1 MNAWFPTQIPDH
13 LAWAAP
19 RDSVRYEPDQ
29 RPSHNATPIDL
40 KCVDRLAAIFA
51 GPRTPGQIAAAQDE
65 IVRFRR
71 AVQTALHRS
80 LLKNTAFPDV
90 NDIPDLP
97 PPSFTD

>member
-1 MNAWFPTQIPDH
+1 MNSWIPTQIPEH
-13 LAWAAP
+13 LEWAGP
-19 RDSVRYEPDQ
+19 RDPVSYQTDQ